1 MQTPALRCLYAYAYT
16 RAKHP
21 NSHATE
27 REQEWDAVPICRH
40 LVPST
45 ITSCIQLIHLRT
57 CRRPSPFC
65 NRSWWPTVTSKKCS
79 KSSRNQHMG
88 NGRHLNSGAL
98 TWNWIPLT
106 VLLSFQ
112 NYWQHETIWRGLCI
126 KQTSEFPPITHNIA
140 PIISTGIISGCSTN

>member
-1 MQTPALRCLYAYAYT
+1 MPRPTHRPSIQTPT
-16 RAKHP
+16 
-21 NSHATE
+21 ATE
-27 REQEWDAVPICRH
+27 REQEWDAVPTCRH
-40 LVPST
+40 LVPPT
-45 ITSCIQLIHLRT
+45 ITSCIRLIHLRT

-65 NRSWWPTVTSKKCS
+65 KWSWWPTVTSKKCS

-88 NGRHLNSGAL
+88 NGRHLNSGVL

-112 NYWQHETIWRGLCI
+112 NYWQHETIWCSLCI